1 MSALLW
7 WPKAPRSFLVVL
19 KVRSAYTAVV
29 SRANIEGENL
39 YFAKFNCRDEDT
51 FGRYPARPECGVLL
65 LEVKVAVAPGG
76 ASAGGEGGSRA

>member
-1 MSALLW
+1 M
-7 WPKAPRSFLVVL
+7 
-19 KVRSAYTAVV
+19 V

-39 YFAKFNCRDEDT
+39 YFAKFNCKDEDT

-76 ASAGGEGGSRA
+76 ASAGGEGGSRAWRCFCWR